1 MSIVAE
7 KVSYVYMPGSP
18 FEAEALSGVSFT
30 IADGEF
36 VGIIGHTGSGKS
48 TLVQHFNALIKPTS
62 GKMTVQGVDI
72 GEKGV
77 SLNSLRQKV
86 GLVFQYPEYQLF
98 EETVEKDVAFGP
110 KNLGLPEEEIHS
122 RVEEALRLVG
132 LDQKMLGSRS
142 PFELSGGQ
150 RRRVA
155 LAGVLAMNPEVL
167 ILDEPSAGLDP
178 HGRNE
183 ILALVSAIHEER
195 GCTVIMVSHSM
206 DEVARVAS
214 RVMVMDHGHLV
225 MDGAPRQVYMQ
236 GEKLQ
241 QIGLGVPATVQL
253 SQLLR
258 DRGLEVPEGI
268 LSLQEMAQWV
278 LDQCKEGGHV

>member
-18 FEAEALSGVSFT
+18 FEAEALSDVSFT
-30 IADGEF
+30 IEDGEF
-36 VGIIGHTGSGKS
+36 VGVIGHTGSGKS

-110 KNLGLPEEEIHS
+110 KNLGLPEEEILN
-122 RVEEALRLVG
+122 RVAEAMRLVG
-132 LDQKMLGSRS
+132 LDQKKIGARS

-214 RVMVMDHGHLV
+214 RVMVMNHGHLV
-225 MDGAPRQVYMQ
+225 MDGTPRQVYTQ
-236 GEKLQ
+236 GDQLQ

-253 SQLLR
+253 SQMLR
-258 DRGLEVPEGI
+258 SRGMDVPEGI
-268 LSLQEMAQWV
+268 LSLQEMAQWI
-278 LDQCKEGGHV
+278 QTQSKEAGHV

>member
-225 MDGAPRQVYMQ
+225 MDGAPRQVYTQ

>member
-1 MSIVAE
+1 
-7 KVSYVYMPGSP
+7 
-18 FEAEALSGVSFT
+18 
-30 IADGEF
+30 
-36 VGIIGHTGSGKS
+36 
-48 TLVQHFNALIKPTS
+48 
-62 GKMTVQGVDI
+62 
-72 GEKGV
+72 
-77 SLNSLRQKV
+77 
-86 GLVFQYPEYQLF
+86 
-98 EETVEKDVAFGP
+98 
-110 KNLGLPEEEIHS
+110 
-122 RVEEALRLVG
+122 
-132 LDQKMLGSRS
+132 
-142 PFELSGGQ
+142 
-150 RRRVA
+150 
-155 LAGVLAMNPEVL
+155 MNPEVL

-195 GCTVIMVSHSM
+195 SCTVIMVSHSM

-225 MDGAPRQVYMQ
+225 MDGAPRQVYTQ

-278 LDQCKEGGHV
+278 LDQCKEGCLLYTSRCV

>member
-110 KNLGLPEEEIHS
+110 KNLGLPEEEIQS

-225 MDGAPRQVYMQ
+225 MDGAPRQVYTQ